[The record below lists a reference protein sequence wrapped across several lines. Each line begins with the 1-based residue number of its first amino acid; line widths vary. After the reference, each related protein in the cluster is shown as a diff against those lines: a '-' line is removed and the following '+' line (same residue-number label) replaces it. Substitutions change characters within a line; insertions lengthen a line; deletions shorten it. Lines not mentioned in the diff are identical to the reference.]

1 MAVLGVDAGFY
12 AYFTPKL
19 ERIVAK
25 TRIQQAATA
34 IKYIAILNAATK
46 PEYTTSP
53 QWLDFRLAPDLQ
65 ITAKVGAQLE
75 RFHGQS

>member
-1 MAVLGVDAGFY
+1 MVVLGVDAGFY

-19 ERIVAK
+19 EIIVAR

-34 IKYIAILNAATK
+34 IKYIAILNAVTK
-46 PEYTTSP
+46 PEYTPSP
-53 QWLDFRLAPDLQ
+53 QWLAFRLATALQ